1 MPDPADVLE
10 ALLFASDTPLEPERI
25 REVLE
30 LPSVE
35 AARALVEELSVRYAA
50 RGLQIVEVGGG
61 YRMVTRPELQPWLVR
76 LTRSRTKQRLSR
88 PALETLA
95 IVAYKQ
101 PVSRPEVD
109 AIRGVNSEAVLENLL
124 ERRLIRIPGRKD
136 APGRP
141 YLFKILAQA
150 GLGSRRRA
158 DGLIAEGHVAVN
170 GVVTRN
176 LATLADPDADRIT
189 VDGRPL
195 PPPEAR
201 HYLLLNKPRG
211 YVTTLSDP
219 QGRPVVADL
228 VDVGA
233 RLYPVGR
240 LDWDVEGALLLT
252 NDGALTHRLLHPR
265 YGLPRVYEAE
275 VEGRVAPGALA
286 RWRRGAVLDDGP
298 ATPVA
303 VELVRARADASRL
316 RLTFTEGRKHE
327 VKRYCQALGH
337 PVVRLRRVAFGPV
350 ALGALAPGA
359 LRRLTPREL
368 AALRAAVADRA
379 GGRRER

>member
-1 MPDPADVLE
+1 MAKL
-10 ALLFASDTPLEPERI
+10 
-25 REVLE
+25 
-30 LPSVE
+30 
-35 AARALVEELSVRYAA
+35 
-50 RGLQIVEVGGG
+50 
-61 YRMVTRPELQPWLVR
+61 R
-76 LTRSRTKQRLSR
+76 L
-88 PALETLA
+88 
-95 IVAYKQ
+95 
-101 PVSRPEVD
+101 
-109 AIRGVNSEAVLENLL
+109 N
-124 ERRLIRIPGRKD
+124 
-136 APGRP
+136 
-141 YLFKILAQA
+141 KILAQA

-189 VDGRPL
+189 VDDRPL

-286 RWRRGAVLDDGP
+286 RWRRGAV
-298 ATPVA
+298 
-303 VELVRARADASRL
+303 RADASRL